1 MKTLNICII
10 ITCLLGLLSCKET
23 YNQTKVS
30 PKDTLYR
37 EVTLNDLI
45 PPYINS
51 VKGHIEE
58 NIIIGSFTGKGNDTL
73 RVYRAYHYNELGD
86 ESYDEEEK
94 KHHSYVYS
102 PNSNIP
108 QLDLFYNLFPSLVN
122 EGDLDGNGTTEVG
135 VLDTWMS
142 SACRMYRIYTLRNGK
157 WVYLI
162 EPIRTA
168 ENLRASGLELA
179 EPTGIKGK
187 VKIRYSDFNAPSCCT
202 HAPIK
207 DTIITV
213 QNIPID
219 SYK

>member
-10 ITCLLGLLSCKET
+10 TSLLGLLLCKDIF
-23 YNQTKVS
+23 NQTKVS

-37 EVTLNDLI
+37 EVPLNDLI
-45 PPYINS
+45 PRYINS

-58 NIIIGSFTGKGNDTL
+58 DIIIGSFTGKGNDTL
-73 RVYRAYHYNELGD
+73 RVYQANHFYELGD
-86 ESYDEEEK
+86 ENYDEEEK

-102 PNSNIP
+102 SNSNIP
-108 QLDLFYNLFPSLVN
+108 QLDLCYNLFPSLVN

-135 VLDTWMS
+135 VLDTWMTS
-142 SACRMYRIYTLRNGK
+142 SCRMYRIYTLRNGR

-179 EPTGIKGK
+179 EPTDIKGK
-187 VKIRYSDFNAPSCCT
+187 VKIRYSDFNAPLSCCIN
-202 HAPIK
+202 APIK

-213 QNIPID
+213 QNIPIE
-219 SYK
+219 